1 MKEFA
6 EQLADCLMRKSDI
19 DAEIS
24 AIVDAAKDAGV
35 NTRAL
40 KRVAKELATD
50 SAKLAKKLDDERQL
64 EMFRVEVGLFKRKG
78 LDETTKAE
86 AAFNLANEKKIERSA
101 RELDAVAGT
110 NIAGSYADD
119 RAKIRKWRA
128 RRESEA

>member
-64 EMFRVEVGLFKRKG
+64 EMFRDEVKLLKRKG
-78 LDETTKAE
+78 LEE
-86 AAFNLANEKKIERSA
+86 RIAA
-101 RELDAVAGT
+101 
-110 NIAGSYADD
+110 
-119 RAKIRKWRA
+119 
-128 RRESEA
+128 